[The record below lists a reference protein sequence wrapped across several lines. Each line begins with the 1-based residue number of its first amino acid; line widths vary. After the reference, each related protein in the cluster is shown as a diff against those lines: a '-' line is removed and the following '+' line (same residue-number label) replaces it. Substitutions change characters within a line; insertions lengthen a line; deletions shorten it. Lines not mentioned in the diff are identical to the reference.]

1 MPHPLK
7 NCGVFDDDDSGKAEA
22 EPILGCASL
31 RSSALEVVI
40 AAAREVLETGVPAAR
55 EAEARA
61 KAFEA
66 QAEATM
72 TVMLNAAKVCGGVS
86 PASGSCSAY
95 SASASA
101 SAACSA
107 AGRSAMAAA
116 RMASEAVAAAVNAA
130 AAAAPGTVPTS
141 TIAEAFPRA
150 VAAFLGPVGHM
161 EANGHASSFAPP
173 GGGGEGRGDPF
184 GGGTESVASV
194 GSALAAAVTAASS
207 AGSRGYDIEEEE
219 GVMDEVE
226 MLSALA
232 PLLEEIVASQRR
244 EWDLQV
250 RRVWSSDE
258 LGGGGVTGI

>member
-31 RSSALEVVI
+31 RSSALVVI
-40 AAAREVLETGVPAAR
+40 AAAREVLETGAPAAR

-86 PASGSCSAY
+86 PASGSSSAY

-130 AAAAPGTVPTS
+130 AAAAPGTAPTS

-161 EANGHASSFAPP
+161 EANGHAPSFSPP
-173 GGGGEGRGDPF
+173 GGGGERKSNPF

-194 GSALAAAVTAASS
+194 GSALAAAVTAVSL

-219 GVMDEVE
+219 GVMDEAE
-226 MLSALA
+226 ILSALA

-258 LGGGGVTGI
+258 LGGEGVTGI